1 MRTGRPQS
9 VAHKQ
14 HFLQKVL
21 RVNDTFS
28 TRSLVELAEEFFI
41 NGGELLV
48 VDEIHKYKAGT
59 SDWSK
64 EVKEIYELFP
74 KLKMIV
80 SGSSLLKLKE
90 GDADLSRR
98 AIKYTMPGPHS
109 HCVFRDS
116 FEYVSE

>member
-1 MRTGRPQS
+1 M
-9 VAHKQ
+9 
-14 HFLQKVL
+14 L
-21 RVNDTFS
+21 
-28 TRSLVELAEEFFI
+28 ELAEEFFI

-90 GDADLSRR
+90 GDADLSRC
-98 AIKYTMPGPHS
+98 AIKYTMPGL
-109 HCVFRDS
+109 S
-116 FEYVSE
+116 FTLRLSGLLRICI

>member
-1 MRTGRPQS
+1 M
-9 VAHKQ
+9 
-14 HFLQKVL
+14 
-21 RVNDTFS
+21 
-28 TRSLVELAEEFFI
+28 ELAEEFFI

-98 AIKYTMPGPHS
+98 AIVYYARPLIHIA
-109 HCVFRDS
+109 S
-116 FEYVSE
+116 FGTPSNMYRSSQSATSCL

>member
-1 MRTGRPQS
+1 MMTGRPQS
-9 VAHKQ
+9 VARKQ

-21 RVNDTFS
+21 RVNGTFFYP
-28 TRSLVELAEEFFI
+28 FFI

>member
-1 MRTGRPQS
+1 M
-9 VAHKQ
+9 
-14 HFLQKVL
+14 
-21 RVNDTFS
+21 
-28 TRSLVELAEEFFI
+28 ELAEEFFI

-98 AIKYTMPGPHS
+98 AIKYTMPGLSFTFRLSGLLRICIGVASRLHP
-109 HCVFRDS
+109 VFDDAGEGFDVELLS
-116 FEYVSE
+116 